1 MTTYNLSS
9 RRKPA
14 RALLQLGTLLV
25 GACTVGPNYQRAPAP
40 VPVAYKEAAPDA
52 GWERAR
58 PADAIDRGAWWAAFN
73 DPVLDAL
80 ERQIDISNQN
90 LKSAEA
96 AFRQAEAIVAQA
108 RAGFFPTASFTET
121 ATRQRTSG
129 GRVGATG
136 VSGGN
141 TGSISNFF
149 SLTTSASWVPD
160 LWGKVERT
168 VESDVASAQA
178 SAGDVASA
186 RLAAQGQLASDYMQL
201 RIADE
206 LKRLLEA
213 SVQAFS
219 ESLRITRNQYR
230 AGTADQSAVSQ
241 AEAQLENTR
250 AQLIALGVTRAQLEH
265 AIAVLIGKAP
275 AEFSIAATTEKLA
288 IPDVPPELP
297 AALLERR
304 PDIAAAER
312 RMAAANALIG
322 AAEAAFF
329 PTVTLSADYGVSA
342 SMIKRLFNTASRMW
356 SVGDT
361 LTQTLFDA
369 GLRHAAVEQD
379 RAAFDAAIANYR
391 QTVLTGFQQVEDEL
405 AALRILANQ
414 AVAEDAAVAAARE
427 AERIITNQYKAGTV
441 AYTSVVV
448 AQTTALN
455 NAITAANVR
464 QSRLVASVAL
474 IQALGGGWD
483 ASQLPSRDRIEA
495 DSPLNFNPLPPADT
509 LPGFWD
515 SLPRLW

>member
-1 MTTYNLSS
+1 
-9 RRKPA
+9 
-14 RALLQLGTLLV
+14 
-25 GACTVGPNYQRAPAP
+25 
-40 VPVAYKEAAPDA
+40 
-52 GWERAR
+52 
-58 PADAIDRGAWWAAFN
+58 
-73 DPVLDAL
+73 
-80 ERQIDISNQN
+80 
-90 LKSAEA
+90 
-96 AFRQAEAIVAQA
+96 
-108 RAGFFPTASFTET
+108 
-121 ATRQRTSG
+121 
-129 GRVGATG
+129 
-136 VSGGN
+136 
-141 TGSISNFF
+141 
-149 SLTTSASWVPD
+149 
-160 LWGKVERT
+160 
-168 VESDVASAQA
+168 
-178 SAGDVASA
+178 
-186 RLAAQGQLASDYMQL
+186 
-201 RIADE
+201 

-329 PTVTLSADYGVSA
+329 PTVSLSADYGVSA

-405 AALRILANQ
+405 AALRSLANQ

-483 ASQLPSRDRIEA
+483 AAQLPSRDRIEA